1 MVCWS
6 GQGEISIT
14 ELKRQG
20 KPMPLDKYP
29 MPLDKYRA
37 LLPILTVLL
46 LFSASPSARAT
57 EPLPGEK
64 QLLLDTPSKPV
75 AAFDVQINTLAG
87 ETYRLKELKGQVVFL
102 NFWATWCV
110 PCLREMPAMERL
122 NRKMKGKAFRM
133 LAVNFDEPIEKI
145 RQFTKGKGF
154 TFEIVLDPGGSIGEK
169 YNAERLPLTY
179 IIGPKGNI
187 VRRAIGARE
196 WDEALVVKMLEHMIG
211 AEAGESR

>member
-1 MVCWS
+1 
-6 GQGEISIT
+6 
-14 ELKRQG
+14 
-20 KPMPLDKYP
+20 MPLG
-29 MPLDKYRA
+29 KYRV
-37 LLPILTVLL
+37 LPTILTVMFLL
-46 LFSASPSARAT
+46 TSVNALLAT
-57 EPLPGEK
+57 GPVPGEK
-64 QLLLDTPSKPV
+64 TLLLETPSKPV
-75 AAFDVQINTLAG
+75 AAFDVEIKTIAG
-87 ETYRLKELKGQVVFL
+87 KTYRLKDLKGQVVFI

-110 PCLREMPAMERL
+110 PCLREMPSMERL